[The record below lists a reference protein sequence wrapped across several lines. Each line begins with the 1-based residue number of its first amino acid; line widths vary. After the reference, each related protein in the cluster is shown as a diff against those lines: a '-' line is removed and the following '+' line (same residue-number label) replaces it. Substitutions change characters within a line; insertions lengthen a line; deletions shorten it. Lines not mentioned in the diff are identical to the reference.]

1 MHPVRRRGK
10 GTFVVTLDAVIG
22 LGANLGDRRA
32 TLASA
37 ARELET
43 FGRLLARSSLYETE
57 PVGPPQPRYLN
68 GAVLLR
74 TELGPEPLLAA
85 LLDVEKRLGRVRR
98 ERWGPRAI
106 DLDILWLDGA
116 THRSAELVIPHPSL
130 RERPFALRPLLDVAP
145 VARDPADGIAYEA
158 VLASLD
164 ASGVLEI
171 PGSRA
176 TW

>member
-1 MHPVRRRGK
+1 M
-10 GTFVVTLDAVIG
+10 LDAVIG

-32 TLASA
+32 TLVRA
-37 ARELET
+37 AADLET
-43 FGRLLARSSLYETE
+43 VGRLLARSALYETE

-68 GAVLLR
+68 AAVLLR
-74 TELGPEPLLAA
+74 TELDPEA
-85 LLDVEKRLGRVRR
+85 LLEALLGIEKTLGRVRR

-106 DLDILWLDGA
+106 DLDILWLHGVVHA
-116 THRSAELVIPHPSL
+116 SQALTVPHPSL

-145 VARDPADGIAYEA
+145 DARDPADGIAYAA

-164 ASGVLEI
+164 AGDVLEI

-176 TW
+176 SW

>member
-1 MHPVRRRGK
+1 M
-10 GTFVVTLDAVIG
+10 LDAVIG

-37 ARELET
+37 ARELEA

-68 GAVLLR
+68 AAVLLR
-74 TELGPEPLLAA
+74 TELGPEPLLSV

-106 DLDILWLDGA
+106 DLDILWLDG
-116 THRSAELVIPHPSL
+116 TVHRSPTLVVPHPSL

-145 VARDPADGIAYEA
+145 GARDPADGIAYEA
-158 VLASLD
+158 VLVSLD